1 MIPASYLY
9 KEAYKQH
16 WGEDFA
22 RRSGEAPWEAE
33 PDAGLWERPALWR
46 AVAAIAGRLFGRD
59 PRSAAAETEASG
71 HTGPEAAARRPAFP
85 A

>member
-9 KEAYKQH
+9 KQAYDQH

-22 RRSGEAPWEAE
+22 RSTGEAPWEAE
-33 PDAGLWERPALWR
+33 PNAGLWEKPALWR
-46 AVAAIAGRLFGRD
+46 AIAGIAGRLFGHDR
-59 PRSAAAETEASG
+59 RSGADETEASG
-71 HTGPEAAARRPAFP
+71 RTGPEATSHQPAFP